1 MYPPP
6 PPPRNSCLFSE
17 STIDTIRCCVC
28 ILYFVF
34 IHNITCCSWLDGWGR
49 RQGRDPEG
57 NGQPGFSISPPD
69 PNQFFFVPAIIYCH
83 LFIVHPKRYV
93 KAFKKLSITLAVAT
107 SPCIAY
113 GIEKCMAWKDW
124 IAEDRGLVC
133 KPLITHALAIF
144 TLFAL
149 RFHLHNNIPYAR
161 GFGSSSA
168 GLWEEGSGFGF
179 E

>member
-6 PPPRNSCLFSE
+6 PPTNSCLFSE
-17 STIDTIRCCVC
+17 STIDTVRCCVC
-28 ILYFVF
+28 ILYSGF
-34 IHNITCCSWLDGWGR
+34 IHNIPCCSWLDGWGR

-113 GIEKCMAWKDW
+113 GIEKCYGVERLNCGGSRLSLQTFDNTCSSHLY
-124 IAEDRGLVC
+124 IVC
-133 KPLITHALAIF
+133 AQVSLA
-144 TLFAL
+144 
-149 RFHLHNNIPYAR
+149 
-161 GFGSSSA
+161 
-168 GLWEEGSGFGF
+168 
-179 E
+179 